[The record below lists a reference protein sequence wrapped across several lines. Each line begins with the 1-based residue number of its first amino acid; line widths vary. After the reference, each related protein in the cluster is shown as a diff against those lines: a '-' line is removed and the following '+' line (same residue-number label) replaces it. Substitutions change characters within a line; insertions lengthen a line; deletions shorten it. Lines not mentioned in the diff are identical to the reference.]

1 MERAYLN
8 INIPNIISVGIIA
21 AVLYLGYTGVRK
33 FVLKPKG

>member
-21 AVLYLGYTGVRK
+21 AILLLGYTGFRK
-33 FVLKPKG
+33 FVIKG

>member
-21 AVLYLGYTGVRK
+21 AILWLAYTGVRK
-33 FVLKPKG
+33 YVLKPAG

>member
-21 AVLYLGYTGVRK
+21 GILWVAYTGFRH
-33 FVLKPKG
+33 FVVKA

>member
-21 AVLYLGYTGVRK
+21 GILYLGYIGFNK
-33 FVLKPKG
+33 FVMKKA